1 MKQERNKMKFMKSKK
16 FKEIKRQS
24 ISYLF
29 IAPAVLVF
37 LIFVFIPMFG
47 SLYWSFTEYN
57 VLQPPQWV
65 GLNNYKTILFDD
77 PRFWKAISNTFIY
90 VLGTVPAGITLA
102 LTAAICIDQK
112 IKFKNFFKTS
122 FFLPSVTSVV
132 AISVI
137 WKWLY
142 AGGKY
147 GLLNHFLSKI
157 GLEPVDW
164 LMNVRWTLPSIMMMS
179 IWGGLGYNMIL
190 FLAGLQGIPKTYYD
204 AADVD
209 GANVWGKFWHV
220 TIPFLRPTLLFVT
233 IMSFISS
240 FQVFEQVYIMTGGSE
255 GAVGGVLDCALTI
268 VAYLYEMGFDNWKM
282 GYASALAYMIFAC
295 LFVITLINLKLTESK
310 VDI

>member
-1 MKQERNKMKFMKSKK
+1 MKFIKSKK
-16 FKEIKRQS
+16 FKELKRQS

-37 LIFVFIPMFG
+37 VIFVFIPMFG

-57 VLQPPQWV
+57 VLESPQWV
-65 GLNNYKTILFDD
+65 GLSNYKTILFDD
-77 PRFWKAISNTFIY
+77 PRFWKAMSNTFIY
-90 VLGTVPAGITLA
+90 VLGTVPTGITLA

-147 GLLNHFLSKI
+147 GLLNHFLSKLGI
-157 GLEPVDW
+157 EPVDW
-164 LMNVRWTLPSIMMMS
+164 LMSVKWTLPSIMMMS

-220 TIPFLRPTLLFVT
+220 TMPFLRPTLLFVT

-295 LFVITLINLKLTESK
+295 LFIITLINLKLTESK
-310 VDI
+310 VDF

>member
-1 MKQERNKMKFMKSKK
+1 MKFIKSKK
-16 FKEIKRQS
+16 FKELKRQS

-37 LIFVFIPMFG
+37 VIFVFIPMFG

-57 VLQPPQWV
+57 VLESPQWV
-65 GLNNYKTILFDD
+65 GLSNYKTILFDD
-77 PRFWKAISNTFIY
+77 PRFWKAMSNTFIY
-90 VLGTVPAGITLA
+90 VLGTVPTGITLA

-157 GLEPVDW
+157 GIEPVDW
-164 LMNVRWTLPSIMMMS
+164 LMSVKWTLPSIMMMS

-220 TIPFLRPTLLFVT
+220 TMPFLRPTLLFVT

-310 VDI
+310 VDL

>member
-1 MKQERNKMKFMKSKK
+1 MNFLKSKK
-16 FKEIKRQS
+16 FKQIKKQS

-37 LIFVFIPMFG
+37 LIFVFLPMFG

-65 GLNNYKTILFDD
+65 GLENYKTILFDD
-77 PRFWKAISNTFIY
+77 PRFWKAIGNTFIY
-90 VLGTVPAGITLA
+90 VLGTVPVGITLA

-157 GLEPVDW
+157 GIEPIDW
-164 LMNVRWTLPSIMMMS
+164 LMNVKWTLPSIMMMS
-179 IWGGLGYNMIL
+179 IWGGMGYNMIL

-220 TIPFLRPTLLFVT
+220 TIPFLRPTLLFVS

-295 LFVITLINLKLTESK
+295 LFIITLINLKLTESK
-310 VDI
+310 ADI